1 MPPSS
6 PACYAFHYKC
16 ADPHILVIK
25 QGMGFSL
32 EEGLVVVVLVT
43 EIDGPTHA
51 HTQMGKQYSGMMAMY
66 CDDSDGGRPAPAE
79 TLHHSFHR

>member
-1 MPPSS
+1 
-6 PACYAFHYKC
+6 
-16 ADPHILVIK
+16 
-25 QGMGFSL
+25 MGFSL

-66 CDDSDGGRPAPAE
+66 CDDSDGGRTAPAE
-79 TLHHSFHR
+79 TLHHSFHRWSNCSHTPAPHIHTSFPSEAVD